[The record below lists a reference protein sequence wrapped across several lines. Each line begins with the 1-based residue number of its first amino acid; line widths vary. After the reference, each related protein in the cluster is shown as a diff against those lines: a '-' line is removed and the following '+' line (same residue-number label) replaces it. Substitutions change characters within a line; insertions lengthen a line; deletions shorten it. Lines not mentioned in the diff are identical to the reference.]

1 MTISIPL
8 FSPDHLDTLE
18 GISADMFDDN
28 EYSECLTG
36 DSVDMTEPDR
46 KVVDALKGK
55 VGVWAEYGA
64 GKMVQQVLKGGLRL
78 NFSGKLP
85 GAYQERNNKSFRE
98 NEAFGVE
105 QVQNCLRT
113 G

>member
-1 MTISIPL
+1 
-8 FSPDHLDTLE
+8 
-18 GISADMFDDN
+18 MFNDN
-28 EYSECLTG
+28 EYSKYLTG

-46 KVVDALKGK
+46 KVVDALKSK

-85 GAYQERNNKSFRE
+85 GAYQERNNKIFERRKHL
-98 NEAFGVE
+98 A
-105 QVQNCLRT
+105 
-113 G
+113 

>member
-28 EYSECLTG
+28 EYSEYLTG

-78 NFSGKLP
+78 NFSGELP
-85 GAYQERNNKSFRE
+85 GAYQERNNKIFSGE
-98 NEAFGVE
+98 
-105 QVQNCLRT
+105 
-113 G
+113 